1 MGRTIYAY
9 DDRYWVAD
17 QTFTYTGEAREFTL
31 TPGEYLFICN
41 GGAGGGTDPAYCWG
55 YGGTTY
61 GIFETDQ
68 TETMYAV
75 VGGNGGEYIEGD
87 DTLKAGGFNGGGN
100 GGVTTTGSD
109 AGGGGGGASD
119 IRLTMDTTPVPPVY
133 HSGIPAEYE
142 EQECLWTKWEETGF
156 VNTGYKLNPNSHIEI
171 VMYIHGASIESSRTN
186 SWQIP
191 FGARR
196 SSGNADEFYFSYK
209 CNSSHKVCAK
219 TAGQNVY
226 LPDEGP
232 VITDRKITVTLH
244 APTKEVSWTDG
255 ETTKTLTL
263 VNPIPTSN
271 YPMYLFADNNGSSAG
286 TGSGQDWCW
295 GLQIYSCKIYE
306 EDVLLHDLIPVK
318 VAGAGEWDEGAYGMY
333 DIIDQEYHP
342 GVGSSSG
349 SRIHGKAFDIPTRT
363 LLSRIIVAG
372 GGGGRG
378 KHATYGNIK
387 PSYGGGLVAG
397 YTQTSAGAFYSHT
410 DRRPARQDE
419 GYAFG
424 RGEDG
429 YTRTMTPPYGA
440 DGAGGGG
447 GGWYG
452 GYTEAQYN
460 FEKSSINGAGGS
472 SYVLTADSYKPHGY
486 IPTSHYY
493 LKKTAVVPCQT
504 TVGSI
509 LICKQTNL
517 NNDDTILVPL
527 TGKATALPLYP
538 GVYDM
543 KCWGGEGGMF
553 NSTGTRYEGG
563 YSEARLTIDDK
574 KTVYGVVGGSG
585 LFQDNHSSENRP
597 VGYWNNQC
605 AYNGGG
611 LAEINRTPS
620 AGVFTMMP
628 FAGGGATDI
637 RLTMDE
643 SPVHEPTRDPD
654 TRDDIPEG
662 YTQMKSLYT
671 NGSNPF
677 KSGVVV
683 TANTEVIYD
692 FKMAADVSGSYP
704 TLFGT
709 DESAN
714 YHSFVIFAWNGG
726 DASLVMDTGN
736 VNMTHFPKDHRMV
749 FETRLSEDQI
759 TVVITDKDE
768 GNMQYTYS
776 NNRNVFYGTDRG
788 LTFNCLDRSGYYSN
802 HINNTTYGIKFKENG
817 VLTHDFVPV
826 KRNSDNALGLYDI
839 VTDEFKQY
847 DYTVTASPLGG
858 EVTYPSKTVM
868 SRILV
873 AGGAGGQGYSS
884 GMPGKGGGTT
894 GGSISGG
901 SGTNAGPGTQTSSP
915 QNANYP
921 GINGGFGYGGKGYI
935 LNGGR
940 GGGGGG
946 GWFGG
951 SGTYPN
957 GSSDNDKGG
966 AGGSGYIL
974 TADSY
979 KPEHYIPGEEWYL
992 TNGITTLGG
1001 NTLNPNVTKIEIKVV
1016 QALLSK
1022 LVIHDAAGYKMFDE
1036 NENHWITFT
1045 TEDITPEDI
1054 EEYGVYKITNLIG
1067 VLDKFNIIVND
1078 PDDDIDSAS
1087 ITYFPNKQTLTI
1099 LIPNH
1104 LRLNR
1109 EAIDATYDDTIY
1121 DLTTHT
1127 SKYDNEYNAYHIT
1140 IDKHVDVESDFK
1152 LYSIQLFSN

>member
-1 MGRTIYAY
+1 MGRTLYAY
-9 DDRYWVAD
+9 DDRYWAAD

-68 TETMYAV
+68 TETMYAI
-75 VGGNGGEYIEGD
+75 VGGNGEDYIAGD

-156 VNTGYKLNPNSHIEI
+156 VNTGYKLNPNSHVEI

-196 SSGNADEFYFSYK
+196 SSGNTDEFYFSYK
-209 CNSSHKVCAK
+209 CSGNHKVCAK
-219 TAGQNVY
+219 TSGQNVY

-318 VAGAGEWDEGAYGMY
+318 VAGTGEWDEGAYGMY

-378 KHATYGNIK
+378 KQATYGNIK

-397 YTQTSAGAFYSHT
+397 YTQTSAGTFYSHT

-429 YTRTMTPPYGA
+429 YTRTLTPSYGA
-440 DGAGGGG
+440 EGAGGGG

-452 GYTEAQYN
+452 GYSEAQYN
-460 FEKSSINGAGGS
+460 FGKSSINGAGGS

-527 TGKATALPLYP
+527 TGKATALTLYP
-538 GVYDM
+538 GIYDM

-553 NSTGTRYEGG
+553 NNTGTRYEGG

-585 LFQDNHSSENRP
+585 LFQDNHASENRP

-620 AGVFTMMP
+620 AGMFTWMP

-643 SPVHEPTRDPD
+643 TPAHEPVPDPD

-662 YTQMKSLYT
+662 YTQMKSTFT

-677 KSGVVV
+677 ESGVIV
-683 TANTEVIYD
+683 TSDTEFIYD
-692 FKMAADVSGSYP
+692 FKIDPGVSGSYP
-704 TLFGT
+704 TIFGS
-709 DESAN
+709 DDGPN
-714 YHSFVIFAWNGG
+714 YNSFVLFAWNDGTGHLALDGG
-726 DASLVMDTGN
+726 GIGIGHL
-736 VNMTHFPKDHRMV
+736 PKDHRLV
-749 FETRLSEDQI
+749 LETKLSVAAI
-759 TVVITDKDE
+759 TVIIHDKDE
-768 GNMQYTYS
+768 GMDYTYIG
-776 NNRNVFYGTDRG
+776 NRSLMAGTTKG
-788 LTFNCLDRSGYYSN
+788 LTFNCLNRGGYQN
-802 HINNTTYGIKFKENG
+802 QVNNTTYGIKFKVNG
-817 VLTHDFVPV
+817 VVTHDFVPV
-826 KRNSDNALGLYDI
+826 KRNSDNTVGLYDI
-839 VTDEFKQY
+839 VGESFKTY
-847 DYTVTASPLGG
+847 NYTATATALQT
-858 EVTYPSKTVM
+858 VIYPSKTLL
-868 SRILV
+868 SRFIV

-901 SGTNAGPGTQTSSP
+901 NGTNAGPGTQISSP
-915 QNANYP
+915 QSATYP
-921 GINGGFGYGGKGYI
+921 DISGGFGYGGKGF
-935 LNGGR
+935 LTSGGR

-979 KPEHYIPGEEWYL
+979 KPEYYIPGEEWYL
-992 TNGITTLGG
+992 TNGVTTLGG
-1001 NTLNPNVTKIEIKVV
+1001 NTLPPNITKIEIDVIV
-1016 QALLSK
+1016 AYCSK
-1022 LVIHDAAGYKMFDE
+1022 MMIYDVEGYKGYDPDSDSWTM
-1036 NENHWITFT
+1036 ITPGP
-1045 TEDITPEDI
+1045 ITPELI
-1054 EEYGVYKITNLIG
+1054 EEYGVYIITSLNG
-1067 VLDKFNIIVND
+1067 VRDSFDVVVDD
-1078 PDDDIDSAS
+1078 PQDT
-1087 ITYFPNKQTLTI
+1087 ITGVSVSYSPLAQEISFLVPKR
-1099 LIPNH
+1099 H
-1104 LRLNR
+1104 KYSR
-1109 EAIDATYDDTIY
+1109 EVIDAVYDDTIY
-1121 DLTTHT
+1121 DMKTLFR
-1127 SKYDNEYNAYHIT
+1127 KYDDEYNAYVVS
-1140 IDKHVDVESDFK
+1140 IDKLMDSDEIFK
-1152 LYSIQLFSN
+1152 LYSINLFAN

>member
-1 MGRTIYAY
+1 MGRTLYAY
-9 DDRYWVAD
+9 DDRYWAAD

-75 VGGNGGEYIEGD
+75 VGGNGEDYIAGD

-119 IRLTMDTTPVPPVY
+119 IRLTMDTTPVLPVY

-156 VNTGYKLNPNSHIEI
+156 VNTGYKLNPNSHVEI

-209 CNSSHKVCAK
+209 CSGNHKVCAK
-219 TAGQNVY
+219 TSGQNVY

-318 VAGAGEWDEGAYGMY
+318 VVGAGEWDEGAYGMY

-378 KHATYGNIK
+378 KQATYGNIK

-397 YTQTSAGAFYSHT
+397 YTQTSAGTFYSHT

-429 YTRTMTPPYGA
+429 YTRTLTPSYGA
-440 DGAGGGG
+440 EGAGGGG

-452 GYTEAQYN
+452 GYSEAQYN

-509 LICKQTNL
+509 LICKQANL

-527 TGKATALPLYP
+527 TGKATALTLYP
-538 GVYDM
+538 GTYDM

-585 LFQDNHSSENRP
+585 LFQDNHASENRP

-620 AGVFTMMP
+620 AGMFTWMP
-628 FAGGGATDI
+628 FAGGGATDL
-637 RLTMDE
+637 RLTMDQT
-643 SPVHEPTRDPD
+643 PVHPIIPDPE
-654 TRDDIPEG
+654 TRDDIPSG
-662 YTQMKSLYT
+662 YTQLKAIVSTSHFDPGYIRKANSGFFIDMSTRDNLSGYEVLFGNGNDGSSRNYYFYPNPPSRSYVAHWQVT
-671 NGSNPF
+671 VAEANGSKKMPSQTRVKVTVTPTTLTWASATDSETLTVPEGSVQDGAQSMF
-677 KSGVVV
+677 FGSGR
-683 TANTEVIYD
+683 NGSGTE
-692 FKMAADVSGSYP
+692 
-704 TLFGT
+704 
-709 DESAN
+709 
-714 YHSFVIFAWNGG
+714 GG
-726 DASLVMDTGN
+726 DIAGTWYAIKINEGG
-736 VNMTHFPKDHRMV
+736 TMV
-749 FETRLSEDQI
+749 
-759 TVVITDKDE
+759 
-768 GNMQYTYS
+768 
-776 NNRNVFYGTDRG
+776 
-788 LTFNCLDRSGYYSN
+788 
-802 HINNTTYGIKFKENG
+802 
-817 VLTHDFVPV
+817 HDFVPC
-826 KRNSDNALGLYDI
+826 KRNTDNAIGWYDVI
-839 VTDEFKQY
+839 DDVFYVWGSD
-847 DYTVTASPLGG
+847 SIPLS
-858 EVTYPSKTVM
+858 EVTFPSRSLM
-868 SRILV
+868 SRFIV

-901 SGTNAGPGTQTSSP
+901 SGTNAGPGTQISSP
-915 QNANYP
+915 QSATYP
-921 GINGGFGYGGKGYI
+921 DISGGFGYGGKGF
-935 LNGGR
+935 LTSGGR
-940 GGGGGG
+940 GGAGGG

-979 KPEHYIPGEEWYL
+979 KPEQYIPGEEWYL
-992 TNGITTLGG
+992 TNGVTTLGG
-1001 NTLNPNVTKIEIKVV
+1001 NTLNPNVTKIEIDVIV
-1016 QALLSK
+1016 AYCSK
-1022 LVIHDAAGYKMFDE
+1022 MMIYDVEGYKGYDPDSDSWTM
-1036 NENHWITFT
+1036 ITPGP
-1045 TEDITPEDI
+1045 ITPELI
-1054 EEYGVYKITNLIG
+1054 EEYGVYIITSLNG
-1067 VLDKFNIIVND
+1067 VRDSFDVVVDDPQDIITGVSVSYS
-1078 PDDDIDSAS
+1078 PLPQEISFLVPKRHKYS
-1087 ITYFPNKQTLTI
+1087 
-1099 LIPNH
+1099 
-1104 LRLNR
+1104 R
-1109 EAIDATYDDTIY
+1109 EVIDAVYDDTIY
-1121 DLTTHT
+1121 DMKTLFR
-1127 SKYDNEYNAYHIT
+1127 KYDNEYNAYVVS
-1140 IDKHVDVESDFK
+1140 IDKLTDSDEVFK
-1152 LYSIQLFSN
+1152 LYSINLFAN

>member
-31 TPGEYLFICN
+31 EPGEYLFICN
-41 GGAGGGTDPAYCWG
+41 GGAGGGTDPATCWG

-75 VGGNGGEYIEGD
+75 VGGNGDDYIAGD
-87 DTLKAGGFNGGGN
+87 DTLKRGGFNGGGN
-100 GGVTTTGSD
+100 GGVTTTGND

-142 EQECLWTKWEETGF
+142 EQECLWTKYEETGF
-156 VNTGYKLNPNSHIEI
+156 VNTGYKLNPNSHVEI

-209 CNSSHKVCAK
+209 CSDAHKVCIK
-219 TAGQNVY
+219 TSGHNVY
-226 LPDEGP
+226 FPDNGP
-232 VITDRKITVTLH
+232 ILTTDRKMTITID
-244 APTKEVSWTDG
+244 APTQIVSWTDG
-255 ETTKTLTL
+255 EITQSLTMQD
-263 VNPIPTSN
+263 PMPTSN

-286 TGSGQDWCW
+286 TGSGQDYCW

-306 EDVLLHDLIPVK
+306 NDVLLHDLVPVK

-333 DIIDQEYHP
+333 DIIDQAYHP
-342 GVGSSSG
+342 GVGSASG
-349 SRIHGKAFDIPTRT
+349 HRIHGKAFDIPTRT

-372 GGGGRG
+372 GGGGMA
-378 KHATYGNIK
+378 KQYAYGNIK

-429 YTRTMTPPYGA
+429 YTRTMTPSYGA
-440 DGAGGGG
+440 EGAGGGG

-452 GYTEAQYN
+452 GYSEAQFN

-509 LICKQTNL
+509 LICKQTNI
-517 NNDDTILVPL
+517 NVDDTIIVPL
-527 TGKATALPLYP
+527 TGNATALPLYP

-597 VGYWNNQC
+597 FGYWNNQC

-620 AGVFTMMP
+620 AGMFTMMP

-637 RLTMDE
+637 RLTMDD
-643 SPVHEPTRDPD
+643 SPAAPIMPDPD
-654 TRDDIPEG
+654 RRQDIPSG
-662 YTQMKSLYT
+662 YTQLKALSSSSAYFDPGYIIQNTTELHVDCSIIASSYPDYPVLFGVQNDGSAGFAFFPHVIGRAAHWQLNDQYSGIAEANGTKSLPLST
-671 NGSNPF
+671 RL
-677 KSGVVV
+677 
-683 TANTEVIYD
+683 TI
-692 FKMAADVSGSYP
+692 
-704 TLFGT
+704 
-709 DESAN
+709 
-714 YHSFVIFAWNGG
+714 
-726 DASLVMDTGN
+726 DTGLTTLTWASDTDGES
-736 VNMTHFPKDHRMV
+736 MTISNSNTIHATNRSISFGADHSGNGYDAVLPTEWYNIRI
-749 FETRLSEDQI
+749 SESGT
-759 TVVITDKDE
+759 TV
-768 GNMQYTYS
+768 
-776 NNRNVFYGTDRG
+776 
-788 LTFNCLDRSGYYSN
+788 
-802 HINNTTYGIKFKENG
+802 
-817 VLTHDFVPV
+817 HDFVPV
-826 KRNSDNALGLYDI
+826 IRDSDDTAGFLDI
-839 VTDEFKQY
+839 TTNTF
-847 DYTVTASPLGG
+847 YTWNNTRVPLQDSDAGP
-858 EVTYPSKTVM
+858 TKSMM

-901 SGTNAGPGTQTSSP
+901 NGTNAGPGTQTSSP
-915 QNANYP
+915 QSASYP
-921 GINGGFGYGGKGYI
+921 DISGGFGYGGKGF
-935 LNGGR
+935 LTSGGR

-992 TNGITTLGG
+992 TNGVTTLGG
-1001 NTLNPNVTKIEIKVV
+1001 NTLNPNVTKIEIHVV

-1022 LVIHDAAGYKMFDE
+1022 LIIHDSSGYKTFDE
-1036 NENHWITFT
+1036 DENRWTVFT
-1045 TEDITPEDI
+1045 SGEITPEDI
-1054 EEYGVYKITNLIG
+1054 EEYGVYKITSLVG
-1067 VLDKFNIIVND
+1067 VLDKFNIIAND
-1078 PDDDIDSAS
+1078 PDDDIGTAS
-1087 ITYFPNKQTLTI
+1087 VKYFPNKQTLTV
-1099 LIPNH
+1099 LVPNH

-1109 EAIDATYDDTIY
+1109 EAIDAIYDDTIY

-1140 IDKHVDVESDFK
+1140 VDKLSDVESDFK